1 MTDTV
6 LAVCPGCNEQLRIPL
21 AWADKAVKCKKCGSV
36 VRANRNPAPAPAPAP
51 APYTPSPVPGY
62 QYPLPSAYPV
72 PSNYQQP
79 LPAAVPVPAGNAFA
93 AIDEQTPK
101 RKRKQYKKGG
111 SGLVFVVIGIGL
123 VGLFGGALALMI
135 FKDQISTAINPKPT
149 NQTPSTEKNTGEVR
163 TTVKASA
170 PRRLLALSVT
180 KYLYCNPL
188 IGGKSTNGSSE
199 LNEAIRTL
207 AFRWEV
213 PEGKDNNQV
222 FLLSD
227 TESRLG
233 ANAATR
239 PMIKPVI
246 LDSVAKFC
254 ETSRGQDHIV
264 VYFGGHAFAKDG
276 VAYLVPMEGDLSE
289 PETLI
294 PLKDFWAKL
303 QACPAQ
309 QKIVLFDVCRIG
321 TDDNAVR
328 PGSEPMTEELD
339 KLLHTPPPGIQVM
352 TSCSTG
358 QNAYEFRGAPDADTP
373 SGSAFLG
380 ALRAVA
386 RKGKG
391 EKLGPNDP
399 LPVEAWASAV
409 AVRLADS
416 LGKARP
422 CVPKISGSK
431 VSTLEANPEEAV
443 AARFEYPALPAGADL
458 KDVQAAFTA
467 LDTPPLIGGDGQ
479 RESLEKVLF
488 FSADSMKA
496 YKPDLTTD
504 EVLAAPEKYKTRL
517 ATLKALT
524 DIRDGWAKVA
534 PPDKESILRDGLGQ
548 AVDDVLKKTVEREQ
562 DPLAKLSNKL
572 TDIVETLDELKD
584 EAAKD
589 PSKYWKAMFTFA
601 QAQAKLR
608 VAFVEEANTALGK
621 VRLNDIE
628 GADRGIR
635 LVQVPKM
642 KNRKVAT
649 EAKQAQELLDA
660 LAKEAK
666 GTPWEVVAK
675 QWRSVSLGLEWRA
688 KEKNAD
694 TTATEEKK

>member
-1 MTDTV
+1 MNDTV

-36 VRANRNPAPAPAPAP
+36 VRATANPAPAAMPYNPAPI
-51 APYTPSPVPGY
+51 PGY
-62 QYPLPSAYPV
+62 QYPMPAAYPA
-72 PSNYQQP
+72 PPNYPQP
-79 LPAAVPVPAGNAFA
+79 VVTPAAVPAGNAFA
-93 AIDEQTPK
+93 AMEEKKTK
-101 RKRKQYKKGG
+101 SKRKQYKKGG
-111 SGLVFVVIGIGL
+111 SGLIFIVLGIGL
-123 VGLFGGALALMI
+123 VTLFGGAVALMI
-135 FKDQISTAINPKPT
+135 FKDKIFANNNPKPT
-149 NQTPSTEKNTGEVR
+149 TTTPSAEKNTSEPR
-163 TTVKASA
+163 TSAKASA

-188 IGGKSTNGSSE
+188 IGGKSSNGASE

-222 FLLSD
+222 FLVTDASD
-227 TESRLG
+227 RIMSSA
-233 ANAATR
+233 ANR
-239 PMIKPVI
+239 PMIKPII
-246 LDSVAKFC
+246 LDSVSKFC
-254 ETSRGQDHIV
+254 ETSRGQDHV
-264 VYFGGHAFAKDG
+264 VIYFGGHAYAKDG
-276 VAYLVPMEGDLSE
+276 KAYLVPMEGDLSE

-294 PLKDFWAKL
+294 PLTDFWAKL

-309 QKIVLFDVCRIG
+309 QKIVLFDVCRIS

-339 KLLHTPPPGIQVM
+339 KLLHTSPAGVQVM

-358 QNAYEFRGAPDADTP
+358 QNAYDYRGAPDTDTP

-380 ALRAVA
+380 ALRAVV
-386 RKGKG
+386 RKNKG

-399 LPVEAWASAV
+399 LPVDGWASAV
-409 AVRLADS
+409 GVRLADS

-422 CVPKISGSK
+422 CLPKVSGSK
-431 VSTLEANPEEAV
+431 VATVDANSEEAV
-443 AARFEYPALPAGADL
+443 AVRFEYPSLPAGADV

-467 LDTPPLIGGDGQ
+467 LDTPPLIGVEGQ
-479 RESLEKVLF
+479 RETLENVLF

-496 YKPDLTTD
+496 FKPEQTVD
-504 EVLAAPEKYKTRL
+504 EVLANPEKYKTRL
-517 ATLKALT
+517 AALKALT

-562 DPLAKLSNKL
+562 DPLAKLSNRL
-572 TDIVETLDELKD
+572 SDIVDTLDEMKD

-589 PSKYWKAMFTFA
+589 PSKYWKSMFTFA

-642 KNRKVAT
+642 KNRKVAS
-649 EAKQAQELLDA
+649 EAKQAQELLDG

-675 QWRSVSLGLEWRA
+675 QWRSMSLGLEWRA

-694 TTATEEKK
+694 TTTTEEKK

>member
-6 LAVCPGCNEQLRIPL
+6 LAVCPGCNEQLRIPS

-36 VRANRNPAPAPAPAP
+36 VRASQNPAPAHT
-51 APYTPSPVPGY
+51 PYTPAPIPGY
-62 QYPLPSAYPV
+62 QYPVPAAYPAPPGYTPPMV
-72 PSNYQQP
+72 VI
-79 LPAAVPVPAGNAFA
+79 PAAVPVGNAF
-93 AIDEQTPK
+93 EQLEEK
-101 RKRKQYKKGG
+101 KGNKKRKQYKKGG
-111 SGLVFVVIGIGL
+111 SGLLYVVIGVGL

-135 FKDQISTAINPKPT
+135 FKDQISASFNPKPT
-149 NQTPSTEKNTGEVR
+149 NQTPSTGKGSGEVR
-163 TTVKASA
+163 SGTTASA

-188 IGGKSTNGSSE
+188 IGGKSTNGASE
-199 LNEAIRTL
+199 FNEAIRTL

-222 FLLSD
+222 FVVTDSD
-227 TESRLG
+227 ARIA
-233 ANAATR
+233 ANSANR
-239 PMIKPVI
+239 PMLKSV
-246 LDSVAKFC
+246 LMDSVSKFC
-254 ETSRGQDHIV
+254 ETSRAQDHIV
-264 VYFGGHAFAKDG
+264 IYFGGHAYAKEG
-276 VAYLVPMEGDLSE
+276 KAYLVPMEGDLAE

-294 PLKDFWAKL
+294 PLTDFWAKL

-309 QKIVLFDVCRIG
+309 QKIVLFDVCRIS

-339 KLLHTPPPGIQVM
+339 KLLHTAPAGVQVL

-358 QNAYEFRGAPDADTP
+358 QNAYEYRGAPDADTP

-386 RKGKG
+386 RKTKD
-391 EKLGPNDP
+391 KLGANDP
-399 LPVEAWASAV
+399 LPVEAWASATG
-409 AVRLADS
+409 VRLADS

-422 CVPKISGSK
+422 STPKASGSK
-431 VSTLEANPEEAV
+431 VANVEANAEEAV
-443 AARFEYPALPAGADL
+443 AARWEYPTLPAGADV

-467 LDTPPLIGGDGQ
+467 LDTPPLIGIDGQ
-479 RESLEKVLF
+479 RETLENVLF
-488 FSADSMKA
+488 FQAETMNA
-496 YKPDLTTD
+496 YKPDVGTD
-504 EVLAAPEKYKTRL
+504 EVLANPDKYKTRL
-517 ATLKALT
+517 AALKALT
-524 DIRDGWAKVA
+524 DIRDGWNKVA
-534 PPDKESILRDGLGQ
+534 PPDRDSILRDGLGQ

-572 TDIVETLDELKD
+572 TDIVETLEELKA
-584 EAAKD
+584 EAEKD
-589 PSKYWKAMFTFA
+589 TSKYWKAMFNFA
-601 QAQAKLR
+601 LAQAKLR